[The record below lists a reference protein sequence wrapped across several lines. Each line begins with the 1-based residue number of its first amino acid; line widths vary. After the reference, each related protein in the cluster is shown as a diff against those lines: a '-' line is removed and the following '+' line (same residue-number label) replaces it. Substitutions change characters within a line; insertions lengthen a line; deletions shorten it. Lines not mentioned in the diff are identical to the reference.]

1 MTALRDA
8 GGVVNTSIAIAAAN
22 GIVRRHDSNLLAVN
36 GGHILLTKHWAQYL
50 MERMGY
56 VKRKATTK
64 AKITV
69 ENLAALK
76 EQFLLD
82 IRGLVEME
90 EIPPDLILNWD
101 QTAVNYVP
109 VSNWTMAK
117 EGSKSVPVAGIDDKC
132 QITLVLAA
140 AMTGKLLPL
149 QLVHQGKTK
158 ACLPTVS
165 LSKSSHFICAGS
177 VKTNFIVHKRQ
188 FKLFSQTQRLIK
200 TLWCSIKISAF
211 SKLSSQLFMSQALP
225 ITRSISPIHLPPTLS

>member
-1 MTALRDA
+1 M
-8 GGVVNTSIAIAAAN
+8 
-22 GIVRRHDSNLLAVN
+22 

-56 VKRKATTK
+56 VKWKATTK
-64 AKITV
+64 AKVTV

-117 EGSKSVPVAGIDDKC
+117 EGSKSVPVAGIDDK
-132 QITLVLAA
+132 
-140 AMTGKLLPL
+140 LLCLL
-149 QLVHQGKTK
+149 QQ
-158 ACLPTVS
+158 
-165 LSKSSHFICAGS
+165 
-177 VKTNFIVHKRQ
+177 
-188 FKLFSQTQRLIK
+188 
-200 TLWCSIKISAF
+200 
-211 SKLSSQLFMSQALP
+211 
-225 ITRSISPIHLPPTLS
+225 